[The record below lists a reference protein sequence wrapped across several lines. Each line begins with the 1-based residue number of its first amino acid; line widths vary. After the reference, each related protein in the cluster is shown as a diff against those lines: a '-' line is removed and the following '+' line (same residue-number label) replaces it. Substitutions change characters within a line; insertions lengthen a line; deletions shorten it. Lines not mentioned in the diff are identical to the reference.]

1 MKWNSYMNLSVLFI
15 VIVCYICIKIY
26 FFCVELM
33 VWSSFIYLCKR
44 EGIGNLFLFNLDVVY

>member
-1 MKWNSYMNLSVLFI
+1 MKWNSYMNLIVLFI

-33 VWSSFIYLCKR
+33 VWGRFIYLSKR

>member
-1 MKWNSYMNLSVLFI
+1 MKWNGYMNLIVLF
-15 VIVCYICIKIY
+15 VVFVCYICIKIY

-33 VWSSFIYLCKR
+33 VWSRFIYLSKR